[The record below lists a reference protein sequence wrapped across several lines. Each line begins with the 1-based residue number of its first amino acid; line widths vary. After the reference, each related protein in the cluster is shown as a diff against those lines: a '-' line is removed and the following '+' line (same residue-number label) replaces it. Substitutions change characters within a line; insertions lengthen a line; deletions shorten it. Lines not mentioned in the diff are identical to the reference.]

1 MMCNLTQSVQYSEV
15 GDPSCIK
22 KGLVEASRLMSA
34 SRETKYR
41 DKARGIY

>member
-1 MMCNLTQSVQYSEV
+1 MCNLTQSVQYSEV
-15 GDPSCIK
+15 DDPSCIK

-34 SRETKYR
+34 SRKIKDR